1 MFVLRIFLGL
11 ALILGLAA
19 CDNSIASTP
28 PIGEAYV
35 APPSLNIRQEISLRS
50 ATVATVHHGD
60 ELDVVEVKRR
70 WVKVRTDRGV
80 EGWTEARN
88 LMSVQQMKDLRRLAA
103 DAAKMPSQGEA
114 VALEAMNMHTLP
126 NRLAPAFYQIPEK
139 AKMDVL
145 GRQVTP
151 RNQPAPETVSFPRP
165 VRPRKPKP
173 KEKNEIAIPPPAPP
187 PPPPNWIELS
197 RTVQPESA
205 DTGPTEARPGEIVA
219 KEPPKVDDWSLVRT
233 PDGHAG
239 WVLSRMYNMAI
250 PDEVA
255 QYAEGH
261 RITSYFPLGSI
272 TDDEQGVKNHWLWT
286 TMAGVNPDYDF
297 DSFRV
302 FIWNRRRHRY
312 ETAYIEK
319 RIEGHYPVQAG
330 LDGKQG
336 AFSIITSD
344 DSGQWIKR
352 TFLLEGYLVRKLS
365 AEPYQRPAAGQPV
378 TTPSSNPSAPQVQS
392 SFARLKQTLSK
403 WFAR

>member
-1 MFVLRIFLGL
+1 MFVLRILLAL

-19 CDNSIASTP
+19 CDTNAASTP

-35 APPSLNIRQEISLRS
+35 APTSLNIRQEISLRS
-50 ATVATVHHGD
+50 ATIATVHHGD
-60 ELDVVEVKRR
+60 ELDVIEAKRR
-70 WVKVRTDRGV
+70 WLKVRTDRGV

-88 LMSVQQMKDLRRLAA
+88 LMSVQQMKDLRKLTA
-103 DAAKMPSQGEA
+103 DAGTMPSQGSA

-126 NRLAPAFYQIPEK
+126 NRLSPSFYQIPEK
-139 AKMDVL
+139 GKLDVL
-145 GRQVTP
+145 DREVTS
-151 RNQPAPETVSFPRP
+151 RKQPAPELVSFPRP
-165 VRPRKPKP
+165 VRPRKPNK
-173 KEKNEIAIPPPAPP
+173 KEKNQLAIPPPAPP

-197 RTVQPESA
+197 RTVQPEPT
-205 DTGPTEARPGEIVA
+205 DTGPTEARPGEILA

-286 TMAGVNPDYDF
+286 TMAGVDPDDDF

-330 LDGKQG
+330 LDGKPG
-336 AFSIITSD
+336 EFSIITTD
-344 DSGQWIKR
+344 DSGRWIKR
-352 TFLLEGYLVRKLS
+352 TFILEGYLVRKLS
-365 AEPYQRPAAGQPV
+365 VEPYQRPVPGSPGAKPSPNKAAPE
-378 TTPSSNPSAPQVQS
+378 VQG
-392 SFARLKQTLSK
+392 FVARLKQTVSK
-403 WFAR
+403 WFAQ

>member
-1 MFVLRIFLGL
+1 MFVLRIFLGV

-19 CDNSIASTP
+19 CDTSVASTP

-35 APPSLNIRQEISLRS
+35 APPALNIRQEISLRS
-50 ATVATVHHGD
+50 PTIATVHHGD
-60 ELDVVEVKRR
+60 ELDVVETKRR
-70 WVKVRTDRGV
+70 WLKVRTDRGV

-88 LMSVQQMKDLRRLAA
+88 LMSVQQMKDLRKLTA
-103 DAAKMPSQGEA
+103 DAEAMPSQGAA

-126 NRLAPAFYQIPEK
+126 NRLSPSFYQIPEK
-139 AKMDVL
+139 GKMDVL
-145 GRQVTP
+145 DREVTS
-151 RNQPAPETVSFPRP
+151 RKQPAPEPVSFPRP
-165 VRPRKPKP
+165 VRPRKPK
-173 KEKNEIAIPPPAPP
+173 KQAAHEIAIPPPAPP
-187 PPPPNWIELS
+187 PPPPNWVELS
-197 RTVQPESA
+197 RTVQPEPA
-205 DTGPTEARPGEIVA
+205 DTGPTEARPGEILA

-286 TMAGVNPDYDF
+286 TMAGVEPDYDF

-330 LDGKQG
+330 LDGKPG
-336 AFSIITSD
+336 EFSIITSD
-344 DSGQWIKR
+344 DSGHWTKR
-352 TFLLEGYLVRKLS
+352 TFILEGYLVRKLS
-365 AEPYQRPAAGQPV
+365 QVSYQPPAPGSPGAK
-378 TTPSSNPSAPQVQS
+378 PSAQPAPPEVQGVL
-392 SFARLKQTLSK
+392 ARLKQTVSK